1 MVLAIPVH
9 NEGPRVGAVLDA
21 AQKHIQGPILVV
33 DDGST
38 DGTEQI
44 IRKKP
49 VETVRHEVNRGY
61 GAALQTAF
69 RWALERDIQWCIT
82 MDADWQHEP
91 AYIERFAG
99 RLRPEV
105 DIVSGSRYL
114 DATLAHGNP
123 PEDRR
128 WVNKVITDMLRT
140 LTGYPITDAF
150 CGFRAYRVQ
159 ALTRLELQDPGYAL
173 PVELWIK
180 AAHCGLAMEE
190 VAVPL
195 IYHDYEKGVGA
206 RKSRERLAQYLSVA
220 AEALT
225 WTC

>member
-1 MVLAIPVH
+1 LAIPVF
-9 NEGPRVGAVLDA
+9 NEGSRVGAVLDA
-21 AQKHIQGPILVV
+21 ARAHVPGPILVV

-38 DGTEQI
+38 DSTHRI
-44 IRKKP
+44 VRARA
-49 VETVRHEVNRGY
+49 VETVRHEHNRGY

-69 RWALERDIQWCIT
+69 RWAQERGIRWCVT

-91 AYIERFAG
+91 EFIEHIAG

-114 DATLAHGNP
+114 DTALARGAP

-128 WVNKVITDMLRT
+128 WVNTVITEMLKA

-159 ALTRLELQDPGYAL
+159 AMARLELKEPGYAL

-180 AAHCGLAMEE
+180 AAHCGLAVEE
-190 VAVPL
+190 FAVPL
-195 IYHDYEKGVGA
+195 IYHDYGKGVGA
-206 RKSRERLAQYLSVA
+206 RKAHQRLAEYLSVA
-220 AEALT
+220 AEALL
-225 WTC
+225 WTCS